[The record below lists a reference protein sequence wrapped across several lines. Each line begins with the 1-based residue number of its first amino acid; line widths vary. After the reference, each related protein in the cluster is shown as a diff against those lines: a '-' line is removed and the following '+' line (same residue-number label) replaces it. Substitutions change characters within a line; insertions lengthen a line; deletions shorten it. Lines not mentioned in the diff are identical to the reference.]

1 MEQEQRSSSPSRRR
15 RERERERELDFFV
28 PSPCLPLRGRE
39 RQGLLYFPSP
49 CVSTAL
55 FLYVR
60 FFSVCP
66 LSPSFFLTKETYHQT
81 KSVFLTGGKREK
93 RERGERERKEREFFG
108 FFGFFYF
115 SSSTFLLFSDFST
128 YKKKMTS
135 FFPLLTGVGRE
146 RGFGEVERVVE
157 EGRGQREREDEKRR
171 QRFSSPSS
179 TSS

>member
-1 MEQEQRSSSPSRRR
+1 VRA
-15 RERERERELDFFV
+15 RERELDFFV
-28 PSPCLPLRGRE
+28 PSPWLPLRGRG

-55 FLYVR
+55 FFYVR

-93 RERGERERKEREFFG
+93 RERGERERKERERVFWVFW
-108 FFGFFYF
+108 FLLLFFFYF
-115 SSSTFLLFSDFST
+115 SSFFRLFYIQEEMASFS
-128 YKKKMTS
+128 
-135 FFPLLTGVGRE
+135 PLLTGVGRE

-157 EGRGQREREDEKRR
+157 EGRGQRERENEKRR

>member
-1 MEQEQRSSSPSRRR
+1 
-15 RERERERELDFFV
+15 
-28 PSPCLPLRGRE
+28 
-39 RQGLLYFPSP
+39 
-49 CVSTAL
+49 VSTAL
-55 FLYVR
+55 FFYVR

-93 RERGERERKEREFFG
+93 RERGERERKERERVFWVFW
-108 FFGFFYF
+108 FLLLFFFYF
-115 SSSTFLLFSDFST
+115 SSFFRLF
-128 YKKKMTS
+128 YIQEEMAS